1 MAERSK
7 VDKAISSLVSE
18 MSHYVYPLKEN
29 YVVFKS
35 RLLAHFSAKTGSLH
49 TSSGEPL
56 TTSGLPLKEALLRMH
71 SCRMASVFFETPETG
86 SFKNKTKQISSNI
99 RQEAVPS

>member
-7 VDKAISSLVSE
+7 IDKAISSLVSE

-35 RLLAHFSAKTGSLH
+35 RLLAHF
-49 TSSGEPL
+49 
-56 TTSGLPLKEALLRMH
+56 TTYLFWEAFNDART
-71 SCRMASVFFETPETG
+71 AP
-86 SFKNKTKQISSNI
+86 
-99 RQEAVPS
+99 